1 MARVHIKLNFLSR
14 SNEMNEERTIEA
26 EELSEVI
33 HLIRDSYPLDYYTFL
48 IFKNGVKVEDEHE
61 RLDDGDDVVVTPV
74 FSGG

>member
-1 MARVHIKLNFLSR
+1 M
-14 SNEMNEERTIEA
+14 IEA
-26 EELSEVI
+26 KELSEVI

-61 RLDDGDDVVVTPV
+61 RLDDGDEVVVTPV

>member
-1 MARVHIKLNFLSR
+1 MGKVHIKLNFLSR
-14 SNEMNEERTIEA
+14 SNEMNEEKTIEA

-33 HLIRDSYPLDYYTFL
+33 HLIKDSYPLDYYTFL

-61 RLDDGDDVVVTPV
+61 RLDDGDEVVVTPV